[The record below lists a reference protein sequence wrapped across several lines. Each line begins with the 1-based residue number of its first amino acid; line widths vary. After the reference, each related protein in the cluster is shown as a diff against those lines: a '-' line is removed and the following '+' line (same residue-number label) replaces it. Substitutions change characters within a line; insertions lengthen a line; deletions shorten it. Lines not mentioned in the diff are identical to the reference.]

1 MDNLNPMDLLKE
13 ELESDEVGAR
23 VNAIHKLRVVGTLLG
38 PDGIKNVL
46 LPFLDGSNA
55 LTLGLIRKE

>member
-13 ELESDEVGAR
+13 ELESDEVAAR

-46 LPFLDGSNA
+46 LPFLDGITCSQ
-55 LTLGLIRKE
+55 L

>member
-13 ELESDEVGAR
+13 ELESDDVAAR

-38 PDGIKNVL
+38 PDGIKSVL
-46 LPFLDGSNA
+46 LPFLDGYVSA
-55 LTLGLIRKE
+55 QL